1 MTRLETT
8 NIENDVDF
16 DLADG
21 LETERLLL
29 PSTLVI
35 DQAETE
41 RILKYCI
48 IVAFLLHFLL
58 FFVVTRIVGLQPQ
71 NSLLKPGEKITQ
83 VRLVEPQEPWKTSE
97 PPPKEAAA
105 ISDRDHTALK
115 ERLPKMPLPPK
126 PPIGSMQE
134 PPRRMAS
141 LAPPVAPEDLIKKKT
156 ESPEDDP
163 KKANNQDRAQN
174 KSRTLEK
181 EVSSSNS
188 KPRDNRKN
196 IDLRPTRSEIA
207 RGLSSSVGGPNDF
220 FPDGDIEE
228 AVVDINTRED
238 KFFSYMLHLKRKIQ
252 GVWVYP
258 TAAAQSGLGG
268 SLAVEFSISKEG
280 ELLYVNLLD
289 SSGHSILDESAMK
302 AIKSAAPYYP
312 FPPRL
317 HAKRLRIRANFIYVT
332 SNFLRNI
339 M

>member
-1 MTRLETT
+1 MRLEETLP
-8 NIENDVDF
+8 ENDMDL

-21 LETERLLL
+21 LEPERLAL
-29 PSTLVI
+29 PSTLAI
-35 DQAETE
+35 DESETE

-48 IVAFLLHFLL
+48 LAAFLIHAAL
-58 FFVVTRIVGLQPQ
+58 FFVVTRIVGAQPQ
-71 NSLLKPGEKITQ
+71 DALLKPGEKITQ
-83 VRLVEPQEPWKTSE
+83 VRLVEPQESWNTKE
-97 PPPKEAAA
+97 PPPKDAAA

-115 ERLPKMPLPPK
+115 QRLPKIPVPPK

-141 LAPPVAPEDLIKKKT
+141 LAPPMAPEDLIKKR
-156 ESPEDDP
+156 PEAPEEDA
-163 KKANNQDRAQN
+163 KKALQQERVQKKA
-174 KSRTLEK
+174 RTHEK
-181 EVSSSNS
+181 ESSPQNS
-188 KPRDNRKN
+188 PQKNHKKN
-196 IDLRPTRSEIA
+196 IDLRPTPGEIA
-207 RGLSSSVGGPNDF
+207 KGLSSSFAGPNDF
-220 FPDGDIEE
+220 FPQGDVEE

-258 TAAAQSGLGG
+258 TSAAQSGVGG
-268 SLAVEFSISKEG
+268 SLAVEFSIAKNG

-289 SSGHSILDESAMK
+289 SSGHSILDDSAIK

-312 FPPRL
+312 FPARL

>member
-1 MTRLETT
+1 MRLEETLP
-8 NIENDVDF
+8 ENDMDL

-21 LETERLLL
+21 LEPERLAL
-29 PSTLVI
+29 PSTLAI
-35 DQAETE
+35 DESETE

-48 IVAFLLHFLL
+48 LAAFLIHAVL
-58 FFVVTRIVGLQPQ
+58 FFVVTRIVGAQPQ
-71 NSLLKPGEKITQ
+71 DALLKPGEKITQ
-83 VRLVEPQEPWKTSE
+83 VRLVEPQESWNTKET
-97 PPPKEAAA
+97 PPKDAAA

-115 ERLPKMPLPPK
+115 QRLPKIPAPPK

-141 LAPPVAPEDLIKKKT
+141 LAPPMAPEDLIKKR
-156 ESPEDDP
+156 PEAPEEDA
-163 KKANNQDRAQN
+163 KKALQQERVQKKA
-174 KSRTLEK
+174 RTNEK
-181 EVSSSNS
+181 ESSPQNS
-188 KPRDNRKN
+188 PQKNHKKN
-196 IDLRPTRSEIA
+196 IDLRPTPGEIA
-207 RGLSSSVGGPNDF
+207 KGLSSSFAGPNDF
-220 FPDGDIEE
+220 FPQGDVEE

-258 TAAAQSGLGG
+258 TSAAQSGVGG
-268 SLAVEFSISKEG
+268 SLAVEFSIAKNG

-289 SSGHSILDESAMK
+289 SSGHSILDDSAIK

-312 FPPRL
+312 FPARL
-317 HAKRLRIRANFIYVT
+317 HAKRLRIRANFIYIT

>member
-1 MTRLETT
+1 MRLEETLP
-8 NIENDVDF
+8 ENDMDL

-21 LETERLLL
+21 LEPERLVL
-29 PSTLVI
+29 PSTLAI
-35 DQAETE
+35 DESETE

-48 IVAFLLHFLL
+48 LAAFLIHALL
-58 FFVVTRIVGLQPQ
+58 FFVVTRIVGAQPQ
-71 NSLLKPGEKITQ
+71 NELLKPGEKITQ
-83 VRLVEPQEPWKTSE
+83 VRLVEPQESWNTKE
-97 PPPKEAAA
+97 PPPKDAAA
-105 ISDRDHTALK
+105 MSDRDHTALK
-115 ERLPKMPLPPK
+115 QRLPKIPVPPK

-141 LAPPVAPEDLIKKKT
+141 LSPPMAPEDLIKKRS
-156 ESPEDDP
+156 EAPEEDA
-163 KKANNQDRAQN
+163 KKALQQERAQ
-174 KSRTLEK
+174 KKARVHEK
-181 EVSSSNS
+181 ESSSQNS
-188 KPRDNRKN
+188 SQKNHKKN
-196 IDLRPTRSEIA
+196 IDLRPTPGEIA
-207 RGLSSSVGGPNDF
+207 KGLSSSFAGPNDF
-220 FPDGDIEE
+220 FPQGDVEE

-258 TAAAQSGLGG
+258 TSAAQSGVGG
-268 SLAVEFSISKEG
+268 SLAVEFSIAKNG

-289 SSGHSILDESAMK
+289 SSGHSILDDSAIK

-312 FPPRL
+312 FPARL